1 MKKLTL
7 FSIISAVAWLALLA
21 PVAQAADGLIEIKS
35 AHSAAD
41 TGTRL
46 VAAIEARKLTLFAR
60 IDHAAGAKK
69 IDKTLRPTEVFIFGN
84 PNGGTPLMECAQS
97 IGIDLPLKMLVWQ
110 AADGSVMLGYN
121 DPAWLAKRHGTACE
135 QPVINIGKALD
146 AIAKGVAAP

>member
-1 MKKLTL
+1 MKK
-7 FSIISAVAWLALLA
+7 IIIACALGAFAALAS
-21 PVAQAADGLIEIKS
+21 AADGLIEVKS

-41 TGTRL
+41 TASRL

-97 IGIDLPLKMLVWQ
+97 MGIDLPLKMLVWQ

-121 DPAWLAKRHGTACE
+121 DPAWLAKRHGAACE
-135 QPVINIGKALD
+135 TPLGNIAKALD
-146 AIAKGVAAP
+146 GIAKGVAAP

>member
-1 MKKLTL
+1 MKKQ
-7 FSIISAVAWLALLA
+7 IVVVLLWVVSCA
-21 PVAQAADGLIEIKS
+21 ANAADGLIEMKS
-35 AHSAAD
+35 VHSAAE
-41 TGTRL
+41 TGSRL

-110 AADGSVMLGYN
+110 TADGGVILGYN
-121 DPAWLAKRHGTACE
+121 DPAWLAKRHGTTCE
-135 QPVINIGKALD
+135 GAVANISKALD
-146 AIAKGVAAP
+146 AIAKAVTAPQ

>member
-1 MKKLTL
+1 MKKIIAA
-7 FSIISAVAWLALLA
+7 SILCAVAGAA
-21 PVAQAADGLIEIKS
+21 NAADGLIELKS
-35 AHSAAD
+35 AHSAAE

-97 IGIDLPLKMLVWQ
+97 MGIDLPLKMLVWQ
-110 AADGSVMLGYN
+110 TADGSVMLGYN
-121 DPAWLAKRHGTACE
+121 DPAWLAKRHGAPCE
-135 QPVINIGKALD
+135 QPVSNIAKALD
-146 AIAKGVAAP
+146 GIAKGVVAL

>member
-1 MKKLTL
+1 MKKIIAA
-7 FSIISAVAWLALLA
+7 SILSVVAS
-21 PVAQAADGLIEIKS
+21 VATAADGLIEIKS
-35 AHSAAD
+35 AHGAVE

-46 VAAIEARKLTLFAR
+46 IAAIEARKLTLFAR

-69 IDKTLRPTEVFIFGN
+69 IDKTLRATEVFIFGN

-97 IGIDLPLKMLVWQ
+97 MGIELPLKMLVWQ

-135 QPVINIGKALD
+135 QPVGNISKALD
-146 AIAKGVAAP
+146 GIAKAVVAP

>member
-1 MKKLTL
+1 MKKLIVVCVL
-7 FSIISAVAWLALLA
+7 SAISVAAN
-21 PVAQAADGLIEIKS
+21 AADGLIAIKS
-35 AHSAAD
+35 AHTAAE

-97 IGIDLPLKMLVWQ
+97 MGIDLPLKMLVWQ
-110 AADGSVMLGYN
+110 EADSSVMLSYN

-135 QPVINIGKALD
+135 QPVAGISKALEG
-146 AIAKGVAAP
+146 IAKGVVAP

>member
-1 MKKLTL
+1 MKKLIVVCVL
-7 FSIISAVAWLALLA
+7 SAISFAAN
-21 PVAQAADGLIEIKS
+21 AADGLIAVKS
-35 AHSAAD
+35 AHTATE

-97 IGIDLPLKMLVWQ
+97 MGIDLPLKMLVWQ
-110 AADGSVMLGYN
+110 EADGSVMLGYN

-135 QPVINIGKALD
+135 QPVAGISKALEG
-146 AIAKGVAAP
+146 IAKSVVAL